1 MAEARTRARRRTPAG
16 TAELDFAD
24 PHRVAGTVERV
35 TFHSEDTGFCVLRVN
50 AARRREPVT
59 VVGTAASVGPG
70 EFVEAQGA
78 WVNDRN
84 YGLQFRAEHL
94 RVVPPSTLEGIEKY
108 LGSGMIR
115 GIGPHFAARLVRAFG
130 AEVFEVIENEP
141 ARLVEL
147 PGIGPK
153 RQAQVVA
160 AWAEQR
166 AVREIMVFLQSH
178 GVGSARAVRIYRL
191 YGDAAVERVRENP
204 YRLALDVRGIG
215 FRTADGIA
223 RSIGFDPD
231 SLPRARAGLRHVL
244 QETAADGHSAAERG
258 ELLAGATELLEVDR
272 EVAARA
278 LAREVEEGE
287 LVEEERGGESWI
299 YLPVLHRSER
309 GAASHLGRLL
319 ADARPPW
326 GVIDPAK
333 AIPWVEQRVGFDLS
347 GSQREAVARAIRERV
362 TVITGGPGVGKTTIV
377 NAVLGIV
384 RAKRV
389 RARLC
394 APTGRAAKRL
404 AESTGLEA
412 STIHRLLEFDPATGG
427 FKHGPDQPL
436 DTDFVV
442 VDEVSMVDVV
452 LANQLFRAV
461 PEHAALLLVGDV
473 DQLPSV
479 GPGAVL
485 AEIIESGRAP
495 TVRLTEIFRQ
505 AESSRIVVNA
515 HRINRGET
523 PEYPRPA
530 GRSAGSG
537 PGPGPSSGPG
547 RSPEPGP
554 GAGAAS
560 ADADRG
566 HPPRR
571 SPGDGRGDPA
581 SGPAPVAEPGSGPAP
596 SPDPG
601 AGADPGGGGGPRD
614 PASLSASGAGVG
626 RANGQSGGHG
636 ALSDFYVIPV
646 RDPEE
651 ARERLVQ
658 VVTDR
663 IPRRF
668 GLDPTS
674 DLQVLTP
681 GRRGGLGAAALN
693 AELQARLNPDAPAAV
708 TRFGT
713 TFAGG
718 DKVLQTVNDY
728 QKEVFNGD
736 IGRIASVD
744 LEEQTVTVDFE
755 GRPVPYEFNELDE
768 LSLAYAITVHKSQ
781 GSEFPAVVI
790 PLTTQH
796 YMLLQRNLLYTG
808 VTRGKRLVVLV
819 AEPRALAI
827 AVKRYESVQRRSR
840 LAERL
845 RSATPWAAEG

>member
-1 MAEARTRARRRTPAG
+1 MADAPRQARAPQPRGEAL
-16 TAELDFAD
+16 ELDLGDAN
-24 PHRVAGTVERV
+24 RVAGTVERV
-35 TFHSEDTGFCVLRVN
+35 TFHSEETGFCVLRVN

-59 VVGTAASVGPG
+59 VVGTAVTVGPG
-70 EFVEAQGA
+70 EFVEANGA

-115 GIGPHFAARLVRAFG
+115 GIGPHFAARLVRTFG
-130 AEVFEVIENEP
+130 AEVFEVIENDPE
-141 ARLVEL
+141 RLREL

-153 RQAQVVA
+153 RQSQVVA
-160 AWAEQR
+160 AWAEQK

-191 YGDAAVERVRENP
+191 YGDQAVDRVRENP
-204 YRLALDVRGIG
+204 YRLTLDVRGIG
-215 FRTADGIA
+215 FRTADAIA
-223 RSIGFDPD
+223 QSLGFEADSI
-231 SLPRARAGLRHVL
+231 PRARAGVRHVL
-244 QETAADGHSAAERG
+244 QELAGEGHCAGERG
-258 ELLAGATELLEVDR
+258 ALVEATAGLLEVDA
-272 EVAARA
+272 EVVEGA
-278 LAREVEEGE
+278 LARDLADEELIDE
-287 LVEEERGGESWI
+287 TRDGESWI
-299 YLPVLHRSER
+299 FLPALHRSER
-309 GAASHLGRLL
+309 GAAGHLGRLL
-319 ADARPPW
+319 GAGGPPW
-326 GVIDPAK
+326 GHIDPEK
-333 AIPWVEQRVGFDLS
+333 AIPWAEQRVGFELS
-347 GSQREAVARAIRERV
+347 GSQRAAVACAIRERV

-377 NAVLGIV
+377 NAVLRIV
-384 RAKRV
+384 RAKGV

-427 FKHGPDQPL
+427 FRHGLDQPL
-436 DTDFVV
+436 DTDLVV

-452 LANQLFRAV
+452 LANQLFRAI

-479 GPGAVL
+479 GPGSVL
-485 AEIIESGRAP
+485 ADVIGSERVP

-515 HRINRGET
+515 HRINRGES
-523 PEYPRPA
+523 PEYPPPPS
-530 GRSAGSG
+530 RS
-537 PGPGPSSGPG
+537 
-547 RSPEPGP
+547 E
-554 GAGAAS
+554 GAGGGEGPETARGNAA
-560 ADADRG
+560 
-566 HPPRR
+566 P
-571 SPGDGRGDPA
+571 
-581 SGPAPVAEPGSGPAP
+581 
-596 SPDPG
+596 
-601 AGADPGGGGGPRD
+601 
-614 PASLSASGAGVG
+614 
-626 RANGQSGGHG
+626 
-636 ALSDFYVIPV
+636 SDFYVIPV
-646 RDPEE
+646 RDAEE
-651 ARERLVQ
+651 ARDRLLQ
-658 VVTDR
+658 VVTER

-668 GLDPTS
+668 GFDPMA

-681 GRRGGLGAAALN
+681 GRRGGLGATALN
-693 AELQARLNPDAPAAV
+693 AELQSLLNPGSPARV
-708 TRFGT
+708 NRYGT
-713 TFAGG
+713 TYARG

-736 IGRIASVD
+736 IGRIVAVD
-744 LEEQTVTVDFE
+744 PEEQTVTVDFE
-755 GRPVPYEFNELDE
+755 GRPVPYEFSELDE

-796 YMLLQRNLLYTG
+796 YMLLERNLVYTG

-827 AVKRYESVQRRSR
+827 AVRRFESVQRRSR

-845 RSATPWAAEG
+845 RGEI

>member
-1 MAEARTRARRRTPAG
+1 MAEAPRRAPRRREEA
-16 TAELDFAD
+16 LDLDLGD
-24 PHRVAGTVERV
+24 PKRVAGAVERV

-50 AARRREPVT
+50 VARRREPVT
-59 VVGTAASVGPG
+59 VVGTAATVGPG
-70 EFVEAQGA
+70 EFVEAEGA
-78 WVNDRN
+78 WVNDRSH
-84 YGLQFRAEHL
+84 GLQFRAEHL

-115 GIGPHFAARLVRAFG
+115 GIGPHFAAQLVRTFG
-130 AEVFEVIENEP
+130 AEVFEVIESDPE
-141 ARLVEL
+141 RLREL

-153 RQAQVVA
+153 RQSQVVA
-160 AWAEQR
+160 AWAEQK

-191 YGDAAVERVRENP
+191 YGDRAVDRVRENP

-215 FRTADGIA
+215 FRTADAIA
-223 RSIGFDPD
+223 QSIGFDPD
-231 SLPRARAGLRHVL
+231 SIPRARAGVRHVL
-244 QETAADGHSAAERG
+244 EEFAGEGHCAGERGALVSTAA
-258 ELLAGATELLEVDR
+258 ELLEVDV
-272 EVAARA
+272 EVVEAA
-278 LAREVEEGE
+278 LARDVSDGA
-287 LVEEERGGESWI
+287 LVDETRDGESWV
-299 YLPVLHRSER
+299 YLPALHRSER
-309 GAASHLGRLL
+309 GAASRLGRLL
-319 ADARPPW
+319 AGGGLPPW
-326 GVIDPAK
+326 GDIDPEK
-333 AIPWVEQRVGFDLS
+333 AIPWAEQRVGFTLS
-347 GSQREAVARAIRERV
+347 GSQRAAAARTIRERV

-377 NAVLGIV
+377 NAVLHIV
-384 RAKRV
+384 RAKGVRV
-389 RARLC
+389 RLC

-412 STIHRLLEFDPATGG
+412 STIHRLLEFDPTTGG
-427 FKHGPDQPL
+427 FRHGVDHPL

-461 PEHAALLLVGDV
+461 PEHAALLLVGDS

-479 GPGAVL
+479 GPGSVL
-485 AEIIESGRAP
+485 AEIIGSDQAP

-505 AESSRIVVNA
+505 AGSSRIVVNA
-515 HRINRGET
+515 HRINRGEL
-523 PEYPRPA
+523 PEYPRA
-530 GRSAGSG
+530 SGRA
-537 PGPGPSSGPG
+537 
-547 RSPEPGP
+547 E

-560 ADADRG
+560 EA
-566 HPPRR
+566 
-571 SPGDGRGDPA
+571 
-581 SGPAPVAEPGSGPAP
+581 GSGSPSGSGAP
-596 SPDPG
+596 TRANP
-601 AGADPGGGGGPRD
+601 ADP
-614 PASLSASGAGVG
+614 
-626 RANGQSGGHG
+626 
-636 ALSDFYVIPV
+636 SDFYVIPV
-646 RDPEE
+646 RDAEE
-651 ARERLVQ
+651 ARDRLLQ
-658 VVTDR
+658 VVTER

-668 GLDPTS
+668 GFDPMV

-693 AELQARLNPDAPAAV
+693 AELQSRLNSDSRARV
-708 TRFGT
+708 NRFGT
-713 TFAGG
+713 TYARG

-755 GRPVPYEFNELDE
+755 GRQVPYEFSELDE

-781 GSEFPAVVI
+781 GSEFPAVVM

-796 YMLLQRNLLYTG
+796 YMLLERNLVYTG

-827 AVKRYESVQRRSR
+827 AVRRFESVQRRSR

-845 RSATPWAAEG
+845 RDAVRTG

>member
-1 MAEARTRARRRTPAG
+1 MG
-16 TAELDFAD
+16 D
-24 PHRVAGTVERV
+24 PNRVAGTVERV
-35 TFHSEDTGFCVLRVN
+35 TFHSEETGFCVLRVN

-59 VVGTAASVGPG
+59 VVGTAVTVGPG
-70 EFVEAQGA
+70 EFVEANGA

-115 GIGPHFAARLVRAFG
+115 GIGPHFAAQLVRTFG
-130 AEVFEVIENEP
+130 AEVFEVIENDPE
-141 ARLVEL
+141 RLREL

-153 RQAQVVA
+153 RQGQVVA
-160 AWAEQR
+160 AWAEQK

-191 YGDAAVERVRENP
+191 YGDQAVDRVRENP
-204 YRLALDVRGIG
+204 YRLTLDVRGIG
-215 FRTADGIA
+215 FRTADAIA
-223 RSIGFDPD
+223 QSLGFEADSI
-231 SLPRARAGLRHVL
+231 PRARAGVRHVL
-244 QETAADGHSAAERG
+244 QE
-258 ELLAGATELLEVDR
+258 LAGEGHCAGEREALVEATAGLLEVDA
-272 EVAARA
+272 EVVERA
-278 LAREVEEGE
+278 LARDLADEALIDET
-287 LVEEERGGESWI
+287 RDGESWI
-299 YLPVLHRSER
+299 FLPALQRSER
-309 GAASHLGRLL
+309 GAAGHLGRLL
-319 ADARPPW
+319 GAGGPPW
-326 GVIDPAK
+326 GDIDPEK
-333 AIPWVEQRVGFDLS
+333 AIPWAEQRVGFELS
-347 GSQREAVARAIRERV
+347 GSQRAAVACAIRERV

-377 NAVLGIV
+377 NAVLRIV
-384 RAKRV
+384 RAKGV

-427 FKHGPDQPL
+427 FRHGLDQPL
-436 DTDFVV
+436 DTDLVV

-452 LANQLFRAV
+452 LANQLFRAI

-479 GPGAVL
+479 GPGSVL
-485 AEIIESGRAP
+485 ADVIGSERVP

-515 HRINRGET
+515 HRINRGES
-523 PEYPRPA
+523 PEYPPPPS
-530 GRSAGSG
+530 RS
-537 PGPGPSSGPG
+537 
-547 RSPEPGP
+547 E
-554 GAGAAS
+554 GAGGGEGPETARGNAA
-560 ADADRG
+560 
-566 HPPRR
+566 P
-571 SPGDGRGDPA
+571 
-581 SGPAPVAEPGSGPAP
+581 
-596 SPDPG
+596 
-601 AGADPGGGGGPRD
+601 
-614 PASLSASGAGVG
+614 
-626 RANGQSGGHG
+626 
-636 ALSDFYVIPV
+636 SDFYVIPV
-646 RDPEE
+646 RDAEE
-651 ARERLVQ
+651 ARDRLLQ
-658 VVTDR
+658 VVTER

-668 GLDPTS
+668 GFDPMA

-681 GRRGGLGAAALN
+681 GRRGGLGATALN
-693 AELQARLNPDAPAAV
+693 AELQSLLNPGSTARV
-708 TRFGT
+708 NRYGT
-713 TFAGG
+713 TYARG

-736 IGRIASVD
+736 IGRIVAVD
-744 LEEQTVTVDFE
+744 PEEQTVTVDFE
-755 GRPVPYEFNELDE
+755 GRPVPYEFSELDE

-796 YMLLQRNLLYTG
+796 YMLLERNLVYTG

-827 AVKRYESVQRRSR
+827 AVRRFESVQRRSR

-845 RSATPWAAEG
+845 RGEI

>member
-1 MAEARTRARRRTPAG
+1 MAEAPRRAPRRREA
-16 TAELDFAD
+16 ALDLDLDFGD
-24 PHRVAGTVERV
+24 PKRVAGTVERV

-70 EFVEAQGA
+70 EFVEAEGS

-84 YGLQFRAEHL
+84 HGLQFRAEHL

-115 GIGPHFAARLVRAFG
+115 GIGPHFAAHLVQAFG
-130 AEVFEVIENEP
+130 ADVFEVIEHDPE
-141 ARLVEL
+141 RLREL

-153 RQAQVVA
+153 RQGQVVA
-160 AWAEQR
+160 AWAEQK

-178 GVGSARAVRIYRL
+178 GVGTARAVRIYRL
-191 YGDAAVERVRENP
+191 YGDRAVARVRENP

-215 FRTADGIA
+215 FRTADAIA

-231 SLPRARAGLRHVL
+231 SIPRARAGVRHVL
-244 QETAADGHSAAERG
+244 EELASEGHCAGERGALVSAA
-258 ELLAGATELLEVDR
+258 AELLEVDA
-272 EVAARA
+272 EVVEAA
-278 LAREVEEGE
+278 LAREVSDGE
-287 LVEEERGGESWI
+287 LVDEPRDGESWV
-299 YLPVLHRSER
+299 YLPALHRSER
-309 GAASHLGRLL
+309 GAASRLGRLL
-319 ADARPPW
+319 ADGGLPPW
-326 GVIDPAK
+326 GDVDPEK
-333 AIPWVEQRVGFDLS
+333 AIPWAEQRVGFALS
-347 GSQREAVARAIRERV
+347 DSQRAAVARTIRERV

-377 NAVLGIV
+377 NTVLHVV
-384 RAKRV
+384 RAKGA

-394 APTGRAAKRL
+394 APTGRAARRL
-404 AESTGLEA
+404 AETTGLEA

-427 FKHGPDQPL
+427 FRHGIDQPL

-461 PEHAALLLVGDV
+461 PAHAAMLLVGDA

-479 GPGAVL
+479 GPGSVL
-485 AEIIESGRAP
+485 AEIIGSERVP

-505 AESSRIVVNA
+505 AGSSRIVVNA
-515 HRINRGET
+515 HRINRGEL
-523 PEYPRPA
+523 PEYPRP
-530 GRSAGSG
+530 
-537 PGPGPSSGPG
+537 PG
-547 RSPEPGP
+547 RSEGSGTGSEAAGAEAGAGPGSGSDSGS
-554 GAGAAS
+554 GAGA
-560 ADADRG
+560 
-566 HPPRR
+566 
-571 SPGDGRGDPA
+571 
-581 SGPAPVAEPGSGPAP
+581 
-596 SPDPG
+596 G
-601 AGADPGGGGGPRD
+601 AGAERRASRADP
-614 PASLSASGAGVG
+614 
-626 RANGQSGGHG
+626 
-636 ALSDFYVIPV
+636 SDFYVIPV
-646 RDPEE
+646 RDAEE
-651 ARERLVQ
+651 ARDRLLH
-658 VVTDR
+658 VVTER

-668 GLDPTS
+668 GFDPLD

-693 AELQARLNPDAPAAV
+693 AELQSRLNPDSGARV
-708 TRFGT
+708 SRFGT
-713 TFAGG
+713 TYARG

-736 IGRIASVD
+736 IGRIAAVD

-755 GRPVPYEFNELDE
+755 GRPVAYEFSELDE

-781 GSEFPAVVI
+781 GSEFPAVVM

-796 YMLLQRNLLYTG
+796 YMLLERNLVYTG

-827 AVKRYESVQRRSR
+827 AVRRFESVQRRSR
-840 LAERL
+840 LADRL
-845 RSATPWAAEG
+845 RDAVRAG

>member
-1 MAEARTRARRRTPAG
+1 MAEAPKRAPQPRGEAL
-16 TAELDFAD
+16 ELDLGDAN
-24 PHRVAGTVERV
+24 RVAGTVERV
-35 TFHSEDTGFCVLRVN
+35 TFHSEETGFCVLRVN

-59 VVGTAASVGPG
+59 VVGTAVTVGPG
-70 EFVEAQGA
+70 EFVEANGA

-115 GIGPHFAARLVRAFG
+115 GIGPHFAAQLVRTFG
-130 AEVFEVIENEP
+130 AEVFEVIENDPE
-141 ARLVEL
+141 RLREL

-153 RQAQVVA
+153 RQSQVVA
-160 AWAEQR
+160 AWAEQK

-191 YGDAAVERVRENP
+191 YGDQAVDRVRENP
-204 YRLALDVRGIG
+204 YRLTLDVRGIG
-215 FRTADGIA
+215 FRTADAIA
-223 RSIGFDPD
+223 QSLGFEADSI
-231 SLPRARAGLRHVL
+231 PRARAGVRHVL
-244 QETAADGHSAAERG
+244 QE
-258 ELLAGATELLEVDR
+258 LAGEGHCAGEREALVEATAGLLEVDA
-272 EVAARA
+272 EVVERA
-278 LAREVEEGE
+278 LARDLADEA
-287 LVEEERGGESWI
+287 LVDETRDGESWI
-299 YLPVLHRSER
+299 FLPALHRSER
-309 GAASHLGRLL
+309 GAAGHLGRLL
-319 ADARPPW
+319 GAGGPPW
-326 GVIDPAK
+326 GHIDPEK
-333 AIPWVEQRVGFDLS
+333 AIPWAEQRVGFELS
-347 GSQREAVARAIRERV
+347 GSQRAAVACAIRERV

-377 NAVLGIV
+377 NAVLRIV
-384 RAKRV
+384 RAKGV

-427 FKHGPDQPL
+427 FRHGLDQPL
-436 DTDFVV
+436 DTDLVV

-452 LANQLFRAV
+452 LANQLFRAI

-479 GPGAVL
+479 GPGSVL
-485 AEIIESGRAP
+485 ADVIGSERVP

-515 HRINRGET
+515 HRINRGES
-523 PEYPRPA
+523 PEYPPPPS
-530 GRSAGSG
+530 RS
-537 PGPGPSSGPG
+537 
-547 RSPEPGP
+547 E
-554 GAGAAS
+554 GAGGGEGTETARENAA
-560 ADADRG
+560 
-566 HPPRR
+566 P
-571 SPGDGRGDPA
+571 
-581 SGPAPVAEPGSGPAP
+581 
-596 SPDPG
+596 
-601 AGADPGGGGGPRD
+601 
-614 PASLSASGAGVG
+614 
-626 RANGQSGGHG
+626 
-636 ALSDFYVIPV
+636 SDFYVIPV
-646 RDPEE
+646 RDAEE
-651 ARERLVQ
+651 ARDRLLQ
-658 VVTDR
+658 VVTER

-668 GLDPTS
+668 GFDPMA

-681 GRRGGLGAAALN
+681 GRRGGLGATALN
-693 AELQARLNPDAPAAV
+693 AELQSLLNPGSPARV
-708 TRFGT
+708 NRYGT
-713 TFAGG
+713 TYARG

-736 IGRIASVD
+736 IGRIVAVD
-744 LEEQTVTVDFE
+744 PEEQTVTVDFE
-755 GRPVPYEFNELDE
+755 GRPVPYEFSELDE

-796 YMLLQRNLLYTG
+796 YMLLERNLVYTG

-827 AVKRYESVQRRSR
+827 AVRRFESVQRRSR

-845 RSATPWAAEG
+845 RGEI

>member
-16 TAELDFAD
+16 TAELDFGD
-24 PHRVAGTVERV
+24 PNRVAGTVERV

-70 EFVEAQGA
+70 EFVEAQGS

-141 ARLVEL
+141 RRLVEL

-160 AWAEQR
+160 AWAEQK

-191 YGDAAVERVRENP
+191 YGDAAVNRVRENP

-215 FRTADGIA
+215 FRTADAIA

-244 QETAADGHSAAERG
+244 QETAADGHSADERG
-258 ELLAGATELLEVDR
+258 GLLDAAAELLEVDP
-272 EVAARA
+272 EVPARA
-278 LAREVEEGE
+278 LAREIGEGA
-287 LVEEERGGESWI
+287 LVEEERDGESWI
-299 YLPVLHRSER
+299 YLPPLHRSER
-309 GAASHLGRLL
+309 GAASHLARLL

-326 GVIDPAK
+326 GAIDPAK
-333 AIPWVEQRVGFDLS
+333 AIPWVEQRTGFDLS
-347 GSQREAVARAIRERV
+347 NSQREAVARAIRERV
-362 TVITGGPGVGKTTIV
+362 TVVTGGPGVGKTTIV

-384 RAKRV
+384 RAKGV

-412 STIHRLLEFDPATGG
+412 STIHRMLEFDPTTGG

-442 VDEVSMVDVV
+442 VDEASMVDVV
-452 LANQLFRAV
+452 LANQLFRSI

-530 GRSAGSG
+530 VRSAGSAG
-537 PGPGPSSGPG
+537 AAAGPG
-547 RSPEPGP
+547 RDRR
-554 GAGAAS
+554 AGR
-560 ADADRG
+560 D
-566 HPPRR
+566 H
-571 SPGDGRGDPA
+571 GRGDPA
-581 SGPAPVAEPGSGPAP
+581 GEPAPVVEPGPPGLASG
-596 SPDPG
+596 SG
-601 AGADPGGGGGPRD
+601 AGVGPGGGGGPGD
-614 PASLSASGAGVG
+614 PGSLPASGSGVG
-626 RANGQSGGHG
+626 RTDGTSGGHA
-636 ALSDFYVIPV
+636 ALSDFYVISV

-658 VVTDR
+658 VVTER

-668 GLDPTS
+668 GLDPMA

-693 AELQARLNPDAPAAV
+693 AALQSRLNPAAAAAV

-713 TFAGG
+713 TFASG

-736 IGRIASVD
+736 IGRIAEVD

-755 GRPVPYEFNELDE
+755 GRPVPYEFSELDE

-827 AVKRYESVQRRSR
+827 AVKRHESVQRRSR

-845 RSATPWAAEG
+845 RNAAPWAAEG

>member
-1 MAEARTRARRRTPAG
+1 MAEAPRRAPRRREEA
-16 TAELDFAD
+16 LDLDLGD
-24 PHRVAGTVERV
+24 PKRVAGAVERV

-50 AARRREPVT
+50 VARRREPVT

-70 EFVEAQGA
+70 EFVEAEGA
-78 WVNDRN
+78 WVNDRSH
-84 YGLQFRAEHL
+84 GLQFRAEHL

-115 GIGPHFAARLVRAFG
+115 GIGPHFAAQLVRTFG
-130 AEVFEVIENEP
+130 AEVFEVIENDPE
-141 ARLVEL
+141 RLREL

-153 RQAQVVA
+153 RQSQVVA
-160 AWAEQR
+160 AWAEQK

-191 YGDAAVERVRENP
+191 YGDRAVDRVRENP

-215 FRTADGIA
+215 FRTADAIA
-223 RSIGFDPD
+223 QSIGFDPD
-231 SLPRARAGLRHVL
+231 SIPRARAGVRHVL
-244 QETAADGHSAAERG
+244 EEFAGEGHCAGERGALVSTAA
-258 ELLAGATELLEVDR
+258 ELLEVDA
-272 EVAARA
+272 EVVEAA
-278 LAREVEEGE
+278 LARDVSDGA
-287 LVEEERGGESWI
+287 LVDETRDGESWI
-299 YLPVLHRSER
+299 YLPALHRSER
-309 GAASHLGRLL
+309 GAASRLGRLL
-319 ADARPPW
+319 AGGGLPPW
-326 GVIDPAK
+326 GDIDPEK
-333 AIPWVEQRVGFDLS
+333 AIPWAEQRVGFTLS
-347 GSQREAVARAIRERV
+347 GSQRAAAARTIRERV

-377 NAVLGIV
+377 NAVLHIV
-384 RAKRV
+384 RAKGVRV
-389 RARLC
+389 RLC

-412 STIHRLLEFDPATGG
+412 STIHRLLEFDPTTGG
-427 FKHGPDQPL
+427 FRHGVDHPL

-461 PEHAALLLVGDV
+461 PEHAALLLVGDS

-479 GPGAVL
+479 GPGSVL
-485 AEIIESGRAP
+485 AEIIGSDRAP

-505 AESSRIVVNA
+505 AGSSRIVVNA
-515 HRINRGET
+515 HRINRGEL
-523 PEYPRPA
+523 PEYPKA
-530 GRSAGSG
+530 
-537 PGPGPSSGPG
+537 PS
-547 RSPEPGP
+547 RAE

-560 ADADRG
+560 EA
-566 HPPRR
+566 
-571 SPGDGRGDPA
+571 
-581 SGPAPVAEPGSGPAP
+581 GSGSPSGSGAP
-596 SPDPG
+596 TRANP
-601 AGADPGGGGGPRD
+601 ADP
-614 PASLSASGAGVG
+614 
-626 RANGQSGGHG
+626 
-636 ALSDFYVIPV
+636 SDFYVIPV
-646 RDPEE
+646 RDAEE
-651 ARERLVQ
+651 ARDRLLQ
-658 VVTDR
+658 VVTER

-668 GLDPTS
+668 GFDPMV

-693 AELQARLNPDAPAAV
+693 AELQSRLNPDPRARV
-708 TRFGT
+708 NRFGT
-713 TFAGG
+713 TYARG

-755 GRPVPYEFNELDE
+755 GRQVPYEFSELDE

-781 GSEFPAVVI
+781 GSEFPAVVM

-796 YMLLQRNLLYTG
+796 YMLLERNLVYTG

-827 AVKRYESVQRRSR
+827 AVRRFESVQRRSR

-845 RSATPWAAEG
+845 RDAVRTG

>member
-1 MAEARTRARRRTPAG
+1 MAEAPRRAPPRRRREEALD
-16 TAELDFAD
+16 LDFGD
-24 PHRVAGTVERV
+24 PNRVAGTVERV

-59 VVGTAASVGPG
+59 VVGTAATVGPG
-70 EFVEAQGA
+70 EFVEANGV
-78 WVNDRN
+78 WVNDRS

-115 GIGPHFAARLVRAFG
+115 GIGPHFAAQLVGTFG
-130 AEVFEVIENEP
+130 AEVFEVIENAPE
-141 ARLVEL
+141 RLREL

-153 RQAQVVA
+153 RQGQVVA
-160 AWAEQR
+160 AWAEQK

-191 YGDAAVERVRENP
+191 YGDRAVDRVRENP

-215 FRTADGIA
+215 FRTADAIA
-223 RSIGFDPD
+223 QSIGFDPD
-231 SLPRARAGLRHVL
+231 SIPRARAGVRHAL
-244 QETAADGHSAAERG
+244 QELAAEGHCAAERG
-258 ELLAGATELLEVDR
+258 ELVSTAAGLLEVDPQVV
-272 EVAARA
+272 EGA
-278 LAREVEEGE
+278 LARELADDE
-287 LVEEERGGESWI
+287 LVDETRDGDSWI

-309 GAASHLGRLL
+309 GAASRLGRLL
-319 ADARPPW
+319 AGGGPPW
-326 GVIDPAK
+326 GSIDPEK
-333 AIPWVEQRVGFDLS
+333 AIPWAEERVGFGFSD
-347 GSQREAVARAIRERV
+347 SQRGAVACAIRERV

-377 NAVLGIV
+377 DAVLRIV
-384 RAKRV
+384 RAKGT

-427 FKHGPDQPL
+427 FRHGPDHPI

-461 PEHAALLLVGDV
+461 PEHAAMLLVGDV

-479 GPGAVL
+479 GPGSVL
-485 AEIIESGRAP
+485 AEIIGSERVP

-515 HRINRGET
+515 HRINRGEP
-523 PEYPRPA
+523 PEYPRP
-530 GRSAGSG
+530 
-537 PGPGPSSGPG
+537 
-547 RSPEPGP
+547 
-554 GAGAAS
+554 
-560 ADADRG
+560 
-566 HPPRR
+566 
-571 SPGDGRGDPA
+571 
-581 SGPAPVAEPGSGPAP
+581 P
-596 SPDPG
+596 SPSEGSDPG
-601 AGADPGGGGGPRD
+601 AGAKKRASPDP
-614 PASLSASGAGVG
+614 
-626 RANGQSGGHG
+626 
-636 ALSDFYVIPV
+636 SDFYVIPV
-646 RDPEE
+646 RDAEE
-651 ARERLVQ
+651 GRDRLLQ
-658 VVTDR
+658 VVTER

-668 GLDPTS
+668 GFDPMV

-681 GRRGGLGAAALN
+681 GRRGGLGATALN
-693 AELQARLNPDAPAAV
+693 AELQSRLNPDSPARV
-708 TRFGT
+708 NRFGT
-713 TFAGG
+713 TYARG

-736 IGRIASVD
+736 IGRIAAVD

-755 GRPVPYEFNELDE
+755 GRPVPYELGELDE

-781 GSEFPAVVI
+781 GSEFPAVVM

-796 YMLLQRNLLYTG
+796 YTLLERNLVYTG

-827 AVKRYESVQRRSR
+827 AIRRFESMQRRSR
-840 LAERL
+840 LADRL
-845 RSATPWAAEG
+845 RDAIRAG

>member
-1 MAEARTRARRRTPAG
+1 MAEAPRRAPRRREA
-16 TAELDFAD
+16 ALDLDLDFGD
-24 PHRVAGTVERV
+24 PKRVAGTVERV

-70 EFVEAQGA
+70 EFVEAEGS

-84 YGLQFRAEHL
+84 HGLQFRAEHL

-115 GIGPHFAARLVRAFG
+115 GIGPHFAAHLVRAFG
-130 AEVFEVIENEP
+130 ADVFEVIEHDPE
-141 ARLVEL
+141 RLREL

-153 RQAQVVA
+153 RQGQVVA
-160 AWAEQR
+160 AWAEQK

-178 GVGSARAVRIYRL
+178 GVGTARAVRIYRL
-191 YGDAAVERVRENP
+191 YGDRAVARVRENP

-215 FRTADGIA
+215 FRTADAIA

-231 SLPRARAGLRHVL
+231 SIPRARAGVRHVL
-244 QETAADGHSAAERG
+244 EELAAEGHCAGERGALVSAA
-258 ELLAGATELLEVDR
+258 AELLEVDA
-272 EVAARA
+272 EVVEAA
-278 LAREVEEGE
+278 LAREVSDGE
-287 LVEEERGGESWI
+287 LVDEPRDGESWV
-299 YLPVLHRSER
+299 YLPALHRSER
-309 GAASHLGRLL
+309 GAASRLGRLL
-319 ADARPPW
+319 ADGGLPPW
-326 GVIDPAK
+326 GDVDPEK
-333 AIPWVEQRVGFDLS
+333 AIPWAEQRVGFALS
-347 GSQREAVARAIRERV
+347 DSQRAAVARTIRERV

-377 NAVLGIV
+377 NTVLHVV
-384 RAKRV
+384 RAKGV

-404 AESTGLEA
+404 AETTGLEA

-427 FKHGPDQPL
+427 FRHGIDQPL

-461 PEHAALLLVGDV
+461 PAHAAMLLVGDA

-479 GPGAVL
+479 GPGSVL
-485 AEIIESGRAP
+485 AENIGSERVP

-505 AESSRIVVNA
+505 AGSSRIVVNA
-515 HRINRGET
+515 HRINRGEL
-523 PEYPRPA
+523 PEYPRPP
-530 GRSAGSG
+530 GRSEGAGTGSEAAGAEAGAGPGSGSDSGSGSRAGSG
-537 PGPGPSSGPG
+537 A
-547 RSPEPGP
+547 
-554 GAGAAS
+554 GAGT
-560 ADADRG
+560 D
-566 HPPRR
+566 
-571 SPGDGRGDPA
+571 
-581 SGPAPVAEPGSGPAP
+581 
-596 SPDPG
+596 
-601 AGADPGGGGGPRD
+601 AGAERRASRADP
-614 PASLSASGAGVG
+614 
-626 RANGQSGGHG
+626 
-636 ALSDFYVIPV
+636 SDFYVIPV
-646 RDPEE
+646 RDAEE
-651 ARERLVQ
+651 ARDRLLH
-658 VVTDR
+658 VVTER

-668 GLDPTS
+668 GFDPLD

-693 AELQARLNPDAPAAV
+693 AELQSRLNPDSGARV
-708 TRFGT
+708 NRFGT
-713 TFAGG
+713 TYARG

-736 IGRIASVD
+736 IGRIAAVD

-755 GRPVPYEFNELDE
+755 GRPVAYEFSELDE

-781 GSEFPAVVI
+781 GSEFPAVVM

-796 YMLLQRNLLYTG
+796 YMLLERNLVYTG

-827 AVKRYESVQRRSR
+827 AVRRFESVQRRSR
-840 LAERL
+840 LADRL
-845 RSATPWAAEG
+845 RDAVRAG

>member
-1 MAEARTRARRRTPAG
+1 MAEAPRPARAPQPRGEAL
-16 TAELDFAD
+16 ELDLGD
-24 PHRVAGTVERV
+24 PNRVAGTVERV
-35 TFHSEDTGFCVLRVN
+35 TFHSEETGFCVLRVN

-59 VVGTAASVGPG
+59 VVGTAVTVGPG
-70 EFVEAQGA
+70 EFVEANGA
-78 WVNDRN
+78 WVNDRRH
-84 YGLQFRAEHL
+84 GLQFRAEHL

-130 AEVFEVIENEP
+130 AEVFEVIENDPE
-141 ARLVEL
+141 RLREL

-153 RQAQVVA
+153 RQSQVVA
-160 AWAEQR
+160 AWAEQK

-191 YGDAAVERVRENP
+191 YGDQAVDRVRENP

-215 FRTADGIA
+215 FRTADAIA
-223 RSIGFDPD
+223 QSLGFDAD
-231 SLPRARAGLRHVL
+231 SIPRARAGVRHVL
-244 QETAADGHSAAERG
+244 QELAGEGHCAGERG
-258 ELLAGATELLEVDR
+258 ALVEATAGLLEVDA
-272 EVAARA
+272 EVVERA
-278 LAREVEEGE
+278 LARDLADEA
-287 LVEEERGGESWI
+287 LVDETRDGESWI
-299 YLPVLHRSER
+299 FLPALQRSER
-309 GAASHLGRLL
+309 GAAGHLGRLL
-319 ADARPPW
+319 GAGGPPW
-326 GVIDPAK
+326 GDIDPEK
-333 AIPWVEQRVGFDLS
+333 AIPWAEQRVGFELS
-347 GSQREAVARAIRERV
+347 DSQRAAVACAIRERV

-377 NAVLGIV
+377 NAVLRIV
-384 RAKRV
+384 RAKGV

-427 FKHGPDQPL
+427 FRHGLDQPL
-436 DTDFVV
+436 DTDLVV

-452 LANQLFRAV
+452 LANQLFRAI

-479 GPGAVL
+479 GPGSVL
-485 AEIIESGRAP
+485 ADVIGSERVP

-515 HRINRGET
+515 HRINRGES
-523 PEYPRPA
+523 PEYPPPPN
-530 GRSAGSG
+530 RS
-537 PGPGPSSGPG
+537 
-547 RSPEPGP
+547 E
-554 GAGAAS
+554 GAGGGEGTEAA
-560 ADADRG
+560 RG
-566 HPPRR
+566 N
-571 SPGDGRGDPA
+571 A
-581 SGPAPVAEPGSGPAP
+581 AP
-596 SPDPG
+596 
-601 AGADPGGGGGPRD
+601 
-614 PASLSASGAGVG
+614 
-626 RANGQSGGHG
+626 
-636 ALSDFYVIPV
+636 SDFYVIPV
-646 RDPEE
+646 RDAEE
-651 ARERLVQ
+651 GRDRLLQ
-658 VVTDR
+658 VVTER

-668 GLDPTS
+668 GFDPMA

-681 GRRGGLGAAALN
+681 GRRGGLGATALN
-693 AELQARLNPDAPAAV
+693 AELQSLLNPGSPARV
-708 TRFGT
+708 NRYGT
-713 TFAGG
+713 TYARG

-736 IGRIASVD
+736 IGRIVAVD
-744 LEEQTVTVDFE
+744 PEEQTVTVDFE
-755 GRPVPYEFNELDE
+755 GRPVPYEFSELDE

-796 YMLLQRNLLYTG
+796 YMLLERNLVYTG

-827 AVKRYESVQRRSR
+827 AVRRFESVQRRSR

-845 RSATPWAAEG
+845 RGEI

>member
-1 MAEARTRARRRTPAG
+1 MAEAPRRAPRRREEA
-16 TAELDFAD
+16 LDLDLGD
-24 PHRVAGTVERV
+24 PKRVAGAVERV

-50 AARRREPVT
+50 VARRREPVT

-70 EFVEAQGA
+70 EFVEAEGA
-78 WVNDRN
+78 WVNDRSH
-84 YGLQFRAEHL
+84 GLQFRAEHL

-115 GIGPHFAARLVRAFG
+115 GIGPHFAAQLVRTFG
-130 AEVFEVIENEP
+130 AEVFEVIENDPE
-141 ARLVEL
+141 RLREL

-153 RQAQVVA
+153 RQSQVVA
-160 AWAEQR
+160 AWAEQK

-191 YGDAAVERVRENP
+191 YGDRAVDRVRENP

-215 FRTADGIA
+215 FRTADAIA
-223 RSIGFDPD
+223 QSIGFDPD
-231 SLPRARAGLRHVL
+231 SIPRARAGVRHVL
-244 QETAADGHSAAERG
+244 EEFAGEGHCAGERGALVSTAA
-258 ELLAGATELLEVDR
+258 ELLEVDA
-272 EVAARA
+272 EVVEAA
-278 LAREVEEGE
+278 LARDVSDGA
-287 LVEEERGGESWI
+287 LVDETRDGESWI
-299 YLPVLHRSER
+299 YLPALHRSER
-309 GAASHLGRLL
+309 GAASRLGRLL
-319 ADARPPW
+319 AGGGLPPW
-326 GVIDPAK
+326 GDIDPEK
-333 AIPWVEQRVGFDLS
+333 AIPWAEQRVGFTLS
-347 GSQREAVARAIRERV
+347 GSQRAAAARTIRERV

-377 NAVLGIV
+377 NAVLHIV
-384 RAKRV
+384 RAKGVRV
-389 RARLC
+389 RLC

-412 STIHRLLEFDPATGG
+412 STIHRLLEFDPTTGG
-427 FKHGPDQPL
+427 FRHGVDHPL

-461 PEHAALLLVGDV
+461 PEHAALLLVGDS

-479 GPGAVL
+479 GPGSVL
-485 AEIIESGRAP
+485 AEIIGSDRAP

-505 AESSRIVVNA
+505 AGSSRIVVNA
-515 HRINRGET
+515 HRINRGEL
-523 PEYPRPA
+523 PEYPKA
-530 GRSAGSG
+530 
-537 PGPGPSSGPG
+537 PG
-547 RSPEPGP
+547 RAE

-560 ADADRG
+560 EAG
-566 HPPRR
+566 
-571 SPGDGRGDPA
+571 
-581 SGPAPVAEPGSGPAP
+581 SGSHPGSGAP
-596 SPDPG
+596 TRANP
-601 AGADPGGGGGPRD
+601 ADP
-614 PASLSASGAGVG
+614 
-626 RANGQSGGHG
+626 
-636 ALSDFYVIPV
+636 SDFYVIPV
-646 RDPEE
+646 RDAEE
-651 ARERLVQ
+651 ARDRLLQ
-658 VVTDR
+658 VVTER

-668 GLDPTS
+668 GFDPMV

-693 AELQARLNPDAPAAV
+693 AELQSRLNPDPRTRV
-708 TRFGT
+708 NRFGT
-713 TFAGG
+713 TYARG

-755 GRPVPYEFNELDE
+755 GRQVPYEFSELDE

-781 GSEFPAVVI
+781 GSEFPAVVM

-796 YMLLQRNLLYTG
+796 YMLLERNLVYTG

-827 AVKRYESVQRRSR
+827 AVRRFESVQRRSR
-840 LAERL
+840 LADRL
-845 RSATPWAAEG
+845 RDAVRTG

>member
-1 MAEARTRARRRTPAG
+1 MAEGRTRAKRRTPAG
-16 TAELDFAD
+16 PAELDFGD
-24 PHRVAGTVERV
+24 PNRVAGTVERV

-50 AARRREPVT
+50 TARRREPVT
-59 VVGTAASVGPG
+59 VVGSAASVGPG
-70 EFVEAQGA
+70 EFVEAQGS
-78 WVNDRN
+78 WVNDRS

-130 AEVFEVIENEP
+130 AEVFEVVENEP

-160 AWAEQR
+160 AWAEQK

-215 FRTADGIA
+215 FRTADAIA

-244 QETAADGHSAAERG
+244 QETASDGHSAGVRG
-258 ELLAGATELLEVDR
+258 ELLDAAAVLLEVDP
-272 EVAARA
+272 EIAARA
-278 LAREVEEGE
+278 LAREIEEGE
-287 LVEEERGGESWI
+287 LVDEVRDGESWI
-299 YLPVLHRSER
+299 YLPPLHRSER
-309 GAASHLGRLL
+309 GAAARLGRLL
-319 ADARPPW
+319 SGGGPPW
-326 GVIDPAK
+326 GVIDPVK

-347 GSQREAVARAIRERV
+347 VSQREAVARAIGEQV

-384 RAKRV
+384 RAKGV
-389 RARLC
+389 RTRLC

-404 AESTGLEA
+404 AESTGQEA
-412 STIHRLLEFDPATGG
+412 STIHRLLEFDPTTGG
-427 FKHGPDQPL
+427 FRHGPEQPL

-485 AEIIESGRAP
+485 AEIIGSGRVP

-515 HRINRGET
+515 HRINRGEI
-523 PEYPRPA
+523 PEYPRPP
-530 GRSAGSG
+530 GRPRSAGSG
-537 PGPGPSSGPG
+537 DASASNGRGRGRGHGSTAGGPDEAPG
-547 RSPEPGP
+547 RV
-554 GAGAAS
+554 AG
-560 ADADRG
+560 ADADQG
-566 HPPRR
+566 AG
-571 SPGDGRGDPA
+571 SGGSSGLDSGRG
-581 SGPAPVAEPGSGPAP
+581 PGH
-596 SPDPG
+596 
-601 AGADPGGGGGPRD
+601 
-614 PASLSASGAGVG
+614 
-626 RANGQSGGHG
+626 ANGGEARG
-636 ALSDFYVIPV
+636 LSDFYVIAV
-646 RDPEE
+646 RDAEE

-668 GLDPTS
+668 GFDPTA

-693 AELQARLNPDAPAAV
+693 AELQSRLNPDAAARV

-736 IGRIASVD
+736 IGRIMEVD
-744 LEEQTVTVDFE
+744 LEEQTVIVDFE
-755 GRPVPYEFNELDE
+755 GRAVPYEFSELDE

-781 GSEFPAVVI
+781 GSEFPAVVM

-840 LAERL
+840 LAERI
-845 RSATPWAAEG
+845 REVTWS